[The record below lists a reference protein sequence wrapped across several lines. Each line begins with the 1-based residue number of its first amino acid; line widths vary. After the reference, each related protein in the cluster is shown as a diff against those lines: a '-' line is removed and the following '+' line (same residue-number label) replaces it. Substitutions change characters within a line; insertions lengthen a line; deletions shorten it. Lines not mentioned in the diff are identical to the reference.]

1 MSLEFREQPGG
12 TIYGLSPAIYHIRE
26 TSSSVRAEANFR
38 YVLKVYIWSND
49 NPNNRPSL
57 SSPTFTLSKLPDSNN
72 VGVFDISQL
81 IRSKLTFQEPS
92 ALLNANSTQV
102 NNSTASSDNTTGTAV
117 WVQAYASYT
126 SDASTASDVAGAVR
140 LSVRGFTQY
149 SQGFNSTHSSRA
161 TMSNFID
168 GLVIPNSLQFS
179 ASFLTATIDNL
190 VIEGEHGINYAID
203 MTGKDTTESTQS
215 LVHVLLGSDLYGQ
228 SLEKRRQDIAA
239 DSGTIESF
247 SCVYNYATKTNDTYT
262 IIAKDSATEKRRM
275 AVEVAC
281 ADRYT
286 QFFIGFLNRFG
297 AYDYIPALKARED
310 SATFERR
317 EFKNSYLTTA
327 ELATTYTTSEGT
339 DRIFEANGQQSI
351 TINTGYQPEGIFDM
365 ITDMMQSEKVFLV
378 DGTTIVPLIPSS
390 GEVAKQKHINNKLV
404 NYTLAF
410 RVANDLKNM
419 VTI

>member
-1 MSLEFREQPGG
+1 MTINQQPGG
-12 TIYGLSPAIYHIRE
+12 TIYALSPVIYHISDSAYAE
-26 TSSSVRAEANFR
+26 TNFR
-38 YVLKVYIWSND
+38 YKLEVYIWEGD
-49 NPNNRPSL
+49 NPGDKPG
-57 SSPTFTLSKLPDSNN
+57 TATYTLTKLPDSNN
-72 VGVFDISQL
+72 VGIFDISQL
-81 IRSKLTFQEPS
+81 IRSQLGFEETY
-92 ALLNANSTQV
+92 ALLHIGTNPV
-102 NNSTASSDNTTGTAV
+102 KDNTTGAV
-117 WVQAYASYT
+117 WVQVTATYT
-126 SDASTASDVAGAVR
+126 SDDSTATPVDSGTR
-140 LSVRGFTQY
+140 LAVRGFTKY
-149 SQGFNSTHSSRA
+149 SQGVNSTHSSRA

-168 GLVIPNSLQFS
+168 GLVIPNNLQFTT
-179 ASFLTATIDNL
+179 SFLTATIDNL
-190 VIEGEHGINYAID
+190 VIEGEHGIDYAID
-203 MTGKDTTESTQS
+203 MTGKDTTETTES

-228 SLEKRRQDIAA
+228 TLEKRRQDIIA

-247 SCVYNYATKTNDTYT
+247 SCVYSYATQYNDTYT
-262 IIAKDSATEKRRM
+262 IVAKDGAAEQRRM
-275 AVEVAC
+275 SVEVAC

-317 EFKNSYLTTA
+317 EFDNSYLNSTA
-327 ELATTYTTSEGT
+327 LAVSYTNTEGT
-339 DRIFEANGQQSI
+339 ERIFEANGQESI
-351 TINTGYQPEGIFDM
+351 TINTGYQPEDIWEM

-378 DGTTIVPLIPSS
+378 DGTNIVPLIPSS

>member
-1 MSLEFREQPGG
+1 MTINEQPGG
-12 TIYGLSPAIYHIRE
+12 TIYALSPVIYHISDSAYAE
-26 TSSSVRAEANFR
+26 TNFR
-38 YVLKVYIWSND
+38 YKLEVYIWSGD
-49 NPNNRPSL
+49 NPSDKPGTA
-57 SSPTFTLSKLPDSNN
+57 TFTLSKLPDSNN
-72 VGVFDISQL
+72 VGIFDISQL
-81 IRSKLTFQEPS
+81 IRSQLGFEEPD
-92 ALLNANSTQV
+92 ALLHIGTNPV
-102 NNSTASSDNTTGTAV
+102 KDNTTGAV
-117 WVQAYASYT
+117 WVQVTATYT
-126 SDASTASDVAGAVR
+126 SDDSTATPVNSGTR
-140 LSVRGFTQY
+140 LAVRGFTKY
-149 SQGFNSTHSSRA
+149 SQGVNSTHSSRA

-168 GLVIPNSLQFS
+168 GLVIPNSLQFT

-190 VIEGEHGINYAID
+190 VIEGEHGIDYAID
-203 MTGKDTTESTQS
+203 MTGKDTTETTES
-215 LVHVLLGSDLYGQ
+215 LVHVMLGSDIYGQ
-228 SLEKRRQDIAA
+228 TLEKRRQDIIA

-247 SCVYNYATKTNDTYT
+247 SCVYSYATQYNDTYT
-262 IIAKDSATEKRRM
+262 IIAKDGATEKRRM

-317 EFKNSYLTTA
+317 EFTNSYLNSTA
-327 ELATTYTTSEGT
+327 LAVSYTDTEGT
-339 DRIFEANGQQSI
+339 ERIFEANGQESI
-351 TINTGYQPEGIFDM
+351 TINTGYQPEDIWEM

-378 DGTTIVPLIPSS
+378 DGTNITPLIPSS

-410 RVANDLKNM
+410 RVANDLKNL

>member
-1 MSLEFREQPGG
+1 MTINQQPGG
-12 TIYGLSPAIYHIRE
+12 TIYALSPVIYHISDSAYNE
-26 TSSSVRAEANFR
+26 TNFR
-38 YVLKVYIWSND
+38 YKLEVYIWEGD
-49 NPNNRPSL
+49 NPGDKPGTA
-57 SSPTFTLSKLPDSNN
+57 TFTLTKLPDSNN
-72 VGVFDISQL
+72 VGIFDISQL
-81 IRSKLTFQEPS
+81 IRSQLGFEEPD
-92 ALLNANSTQV
+92 ALLNANSSQV
-102 NNSTASSDNTTGTAV
+102 NNNTTGAV
-117 WVQAYASYT
+117 WVQVTATYT
-126 SDASTASDVAGAVR
+126 SDDSTATPVDSGTR
-140 LSVRGFTQY
+140 LAVRGFSKY
-149 SQGFNSTHSSRA
+149 SQGVNSTHSSRA

-168 GLVIPNSLQFS
+168 GLVIPNSLQFTT
-179 ASFLTATIDNL
+179 SFLTATIDNL
-190 VIEGEHGINYAID
+190 VIEGEHGIDYAID
-203 MTGKDTTESTQS
+203 MTGKDTTETTES

-228 SLEKRRQDIAA
+228 TLEKRRQDIIA
-239 DSGTIESF
+239 DSGTVESF
-247 SCVYNYATKTNDTYT
+247 SCVYSYATQYNDTYT
-262 IIAKDSATEKRRM
+262 IVAKDGATEQRRM

-317 EFKNSYLTTA
+317 EFNNSYLTTA
-327 ELATTYTTSEGT
+327 ALAVSYTDTEGT
-339 DRIFEANGQQSI
+339 ERIFEANGQESI
-351 TINTGYQPEGIFDM
+351 TINTGYQPEDIWEM

-390 GEVAKQKHINNKLV
+390 GDVAKQKHINNKLV

>member
-1 MSLEFREQPGG
+1 MTINQQPGG
-12 TIYGLSPAIYHIRE
+12 TIYALSPVIYHISDSAYAE
-26 TSSSVRAEANFR
+26 TNFR
-38 YVLKVYIWSND
+38 YKLEVYIWSGD
-49 NPNNRPSL
+49 NPSDKPGTA
-57 SSPTFTLSKLPDSNN
+57 TFTLSKLPDSNN
-72 VGVFDISQL
+72 VGIFDISQL
-81 IRSKLTFQEPS
+81 IRSQLGFEEPD
-92 ALLNANSTQV
+92 ALLNANSSQV
-102 NNSTASSDNTTGTAV
+102 NNNTTGAV
-117 WVQAYASYT
+117 WVQVTATYT
-126 SDASTASDVAGAVR
+126 SDDSTATPVDSGTR
-140 LSVRGFTQY
+140 LAVRGFTKY
-149 SQGFNSTHSSRA
+149 SQGVNSTHSSRA

-168 GLVIPNSLQFS
+168 GLVIPNSLQFT

-190 VIEGEHGINYAID
+190 VIEGEHGIDYAID
-203 MTGKDTTESTQS
+203 MTGKDTTETTES

-228 SLEKRRQDIAA
+228 TLEKRRQDIIA

-247 SCVYNYATKTNDTYT
+247 SCVYSYATQYNDTYT
-262 IIAKDSATEKRRM
+262 IIAKDGAAEQRRM
-275 AVEVAC
+275 SVEVAC

-317 EFKNSYLTTA
+317 EFNNSYLTTA
-327 ELATTYTTSEGT
+327 ALAVSYTDTEGT
-339 DRIFEANGQQSI
+339 ERIFEANGQESI
-351 TINTGYQPEGIFDM
+351 TINTGYQPEDIWEM

-378 DGTTIVPLIPSS
+378 DGTNIVPLIPSS
-390 GEVAKQKHINNKLV
+390 GDMAKQKHINNKLV

>member
-1 MSLEFREQPGG
+1 MTINQQPGG
-12 TIYGLSPAIYHIRE
+12 TIYALSPVIYHI
-26 TSSSVRAEANFR
+26 SDSAYNEANFR
-38 YVLKVYIWSND
+38 YKLEVYIWSGD
-49 NPNNRPSL
+49 NPSDKPG
-57 SSPTFTLSKLPDSNN
+57 TATYTLTKLPDSNN
-72 VGVFDISQL
+72 VGIFDISQL
-81 IRSKLTFQEPS
+81 IRSQLGFEEPD

-102 NNSTASSDNTTGTAV
+102 NNNTTGAV
-117 WVQAYASYT
+117 WVQVTATYT
-126 SDASTASDVAGAVR
+126 SDDSTATPVDSGTR
-140 LSVRGFTQY
+140 LAVRGFTKY
-149 SQGFNSTHSSRA
+149 SQGVNSTHSSRA

-168 GLVIPNSLQFS
+168 GLVIPNSLQFTT
-179 ASFLTATIDNL
+179 SFLTATIDNL
-190 VIEGEHGINYAID
+190 VIEGEHGIDYAID
-203 MTGKDTTESTQS
+203 MTGKDTTETTES

-228 SLEKRRQDIAA
+228 TLEKRRQDIIA

-247 SCVYNYATKTNDTYT
+247 SCVYSYATQYNDTYT
-262 IIAKDSATEKRRM
+262 IVAKDGAAEQRRM
-275 AVEVAC
+275 SVEVAC

-317 EFKNSYLTTA
+317 EFDNSYLTTA
-327 ELATTYTTSEGT
+327 ALAVSYTDTEGT
-339 DRIFEANGQQSI
+339 ERIFEANGQESI
-351 TINTGYQPEGIFDM
+351 TINTGYQPEGIWEM

-378 DGTTIVPLIPSS
+378 DGTNIVPLIPSS
-390 GEVAKQKHINNKLV
+390 GDVAKQKHINNKLV

>member
-1 MSLEFREQPGG
+1 MTINQQPGG
-12 TIYGLSPAIYHIRE
+12 TIYALSPVIYHI
-26 TSSSVRAEANFR
+26 SDSAYNEANFR
-38 YVLKVYIWSND
+38 YKLEVYIWSGD
-49 NPNNRPSL
+49 NPGDKPGTA
-57 SSPTFTLSKLPDSNN
+57 TFTLSKLPDSNN
-72 VGVFDISQL
+72 VGIFDISQL
-81 IRSKLTFQEPS
+81 IRSQLGFEEPD
-92 ALLNANSTQV
+92 ALLNANSSQV
-102 NNSTASSDNTTGTAV
+102 NNNTTGAV
-117 WVQAYASYT
+117 WVQCTATYT
-126 SDASTASDVAGAVR
+126 SDDSTATPVDSGTR
-140 LSVRGFTQY
+140 LAVRGFTKY
-149 SQGFNSTHSSRA
+149 SQGVNSTHSSRA

-168 GLVIPNSLQFS
+168 GLVIPNSLQFT

-190 VIEGEHGINYAID
+190 VIEGEHGIDYAID
-203 MTGKDTTESTQS
+203 MTGKDTTETTES

-228 SLEKRRQDIAA
+228 TLEKRRQDIIA

-247 SCVYNYATKTNDTYT
+247 SCVYSYATQYNDTYT
-262 IIAKDSATEKRRM
+262 IIAKDGAAEQRRM
-275 AVEVAC
+275 SVEVAC

-317 EFKNSYLTTA
+317 EFNNSYLTTA
-327 ELATTYTTSEGT
+327 ALAVSYTDTEGT
-339 DRIFEANGQQSI
+339 ERIFEANGQESI
-351 TINTGYQPEGIFDM
+351 TINTGYQPEDIWEM

-378 DGTTIVPLIPSS
+378 DGTNIVPLIPSS
-390 GEVAKQKHINNKLV
+390 GDMAKQKHINNKLV

>member
-1 MSLEFREQPGG
+1 MTINQQPGG
-12 TIYGLSPAIYHIRE
+12 TIYALSPVIYHISDSAYAE
-26 TSSSVRAEANFR
+26 TNFR
-38 YVLKVYIWSND
+38 YKLEVYIWSGD
-49 NPNNRPSL
+49 NPSDKPGTA
-57 SSPTFTLSKLPDSNN
+57 TFTLSKLPDSNN
-72 VGVFDISQL
+72 VGIFDISQL
-81 IRSKLTFQEPS
+81 IRSQLGFEEPD

-102 NNSTASSDNTTGTAV
+102 NNNTTGAV
-117 WVQAYASYT
+117 WVQVTATYT
-126 SDASTASDVAGAVR
+126 SDDSTATPVDSGTR
-140 LSVRGFTQY
+140 LAVRGFTKY
-149 SQGFNSTHSSRA
+149 SQGVNSTHSSRA

-168 GLVIPNSLQFS
+168 GLVIPNSLQFT

-190 VIEGEHGINYAID
+190 VIEGEHGIDYAID
-203 MTGKDTTESTQS
+203 MTGKDTTETTES

-228 SLEKRRQDIAA
+228 TLEKRRQDIIA
-239 DSGTIESF
+239 DSGTVESF
-247 SCVYNYATKTNDTYT
+247 SCVYSYATQYNDTYT
-262 IIAKDSATEKRRM
+262 IIAKDGAAEQRRM
-275 AVEVAC
+275 SVEVAC

-317 EFKNSYLTTA
+317 EFNNSYLTTA
-327 ELATTYTTSEGT
+327 ALAVSYTDTEGT
-339 DRIFEANGQQSI
+339 ERIFEANGQEGI
-351 TINTGYQPEGIFDM
+351 TINTGYQPEDIWEM

-378 DGTTIVPLIPSS
+378 DGTNITPLIPSS
-390 GEVAKQKHINNKLV
+390 GDVAKQKHINNKLV

>member
-1 MSLEFREQPGG
+1 MTINQQPGG
-12 TIYGLSPAIYHIRE
+12 TIYALSPVIYHI
-26 TSSSVRAEANFR
+26 SDSAYNEANFR
-38 YVLKVYIWSND
+38 YKLEVYIWSGD
-49 NPNNRPSL
+49 NPSDKPG
-57 SSPTFTLSKLPDSNN
+57 TATYTLTKLPDSNN
-72 VGVFDISQL
+72 VGIFDISQL
-81 IRSKLTFQEPS
+81 IRSQLGFEEPD

-102 NNSTASSDNTTGTAV
+102 NNNTTGAV
-117 WVQAYASYT
+117 WVQVTATYT
-126 SDASTASDVAGAVR
+126 SDDSTATPVDSGTR
-140 LSVRGFTQY
+140 LAVRGFTKY
-149 SQGFNSTHSSRA
+149 SQGVNSTHSSRA

-168 GLVIPNSLQFS
+168 GLVIPNSLQFTT
-179 ASFLTATIDNL
+179 SFLTATIDNL
-190 VIEGEHGINYAID
+190 VIEGEHGIDYAID
-203 MTGKDTTESTQS
+203 ITGKDTTETTES

-228 SLEKRRQDIAA
+228 TLEKRRQDIIA

-247 SCVYNYATKTNDTYT
+247 SCVYSYATQYNDTYT
-262 IIAKDSATEKRRM
+262 IVAKDGAAEQRRM
-275 AVEVAC
+275 SVEVAC

-317 EFKNSYLTTA
+317 EFDNSYLTTA
-327 ELATTYTTSEGT
+327 ALAVSYTDTEGT
-339 DRIFEANGQQSI
+339 ERIFEANGQESI
-351 TINTGYQPEGIFDM
+351 TINTGYQPEGIWEM

-378 DGTTIVPLIPSS
+378 DGTNIVPLIPSS
-390 GEVAKQKHINNKLV
+390 GDVAKQKHINNKLV

>member
-1 MSLEFREQPGG
+1 
-12 TIYGLSPAIYHIRE
+12 
-26 TSSSVRAEANFR
+26 
-38 YVLKVYIWSND
+38 
-49 NPNNRPSL
+49 
-57 SSPTFTLSKLPDSNN
+57 
-72 VGVFDISQL
+72 
-81 IRSKLTFQEPS
+81 
-92 ALLNANSTQV
+92 
-102 NNSTASSDNTTGTAV
+102 
-117 WVQAYASYT
+117 
-126 SDASTASDVAGAVR
+126 
-140 LSVRGFTQY
+140 
-149 SQGFNSTHSSRA
+149 
-161 TMSNFID
+161 
-168 GLVIPNSLQFS
+168 
-179 ASFLTATIDNL
+179 
-190 VIEGEHGINYAID
+190 
-203 MTGKDTTESTQS
+203 
-215 LVHVLLGSDLYGQ
+215 
-228 SLEKRRQDIAA
+228 
-239 DSGTIESF
+239 
-247 SCVYNYATKTNDTYT
+247 
-262 IIAKDSATEKRRM
+262 M

-281 ADRYT
+281 SDRYT

-378 DGTTIVPLIPSS
+378 DGTTITPLIPSS

-410 RVANDLKNM
+410 RVANDLKNV